1 MIVPSRY
8 RAPAAVTRAAT
19 ARAAPGDDPPVAG
32 RAGRG
37 PRDEGRRASAAY
49 RGGVGML
56 GEMFPG
62 PKIRDEAGEDGDAQK
77 WRLGPIDLERGVVE
91 VHRAAAV
98 EPIVPEPDQ
107 GEPPAG

>member
-1 MIVPSRY
+1 MHGCAWATTLADHGAVAANRNRSR
-8 RAPAAVTRAAT
+8 
-19 ARAAPGDDPPVAG
+19 
-32 RAGRG
+32 
-37 PRDEGRRASAAY
+37 AY

-91 VHRAAAV
+91 VHRAAAA
-98 EPIVPEPDQ
+98 EPVAPDPDSDPS
-107 GEPPAG
+107 EPPAGGTDVQ